1 MATLNLNID
10 VPDEKAQEI
19 LDAYAAHYGR
29 DPASGQAK
37 LAFLKQSVIEHI
49 RNAWRIEKQKAGRQ
63 ATDVAVNQEVNNT
76 PMT

>member
-1 MATLNLNID
+1 MATFNLPIN
-10 VPDEKAQEI
+10 VPDDKAQEI

-29 DPASGQAK
+29 DPASEQSK
-37 LAFLKQSVIEHI
+37 LQFLKQGVIEHI
-49 RNAWRIEKQKAGRQ
+49 RNAWRLEKQKASRQ